1 MPSTSFYQEPQAVS
15 PFRQGAL
22 VIATLTNPREKFW
35 GAILHL
41 AGEGVSL
48 RGVDVA
54 SFDDLA
60 SQIKNGEPFTSGVVF
75 FPMHRVERMELDLPE
90 GNILSLAQRF
100 AQKTGQD
107 PAPLLVSEFLGTS
120 AGHAGG
126 GYAAGEHWRKVA
138 VNFRQILT
146 APNQLTLLRMI
157 FLPFIV
163 INLVKHDFKWALGLF
178 ILAGMSDGLDG
189 LLARTLHQQ
198 TLLGQYLDPIADKL
212 LMSTMFLVLS
222 IERLIPWKY
231 TVVVFSR
238 DISILLISGVLFMI
252 AGLRDFRP
260 SIFGKANTFAQVAAI
275 FFVLLLLIEPVRWVW
290 IAAHH
295 FPARHVYFHYRLRR
309 ALRISG
315 AAPPACSRARS
326 RQPALRPRPPLPR
339 LLSVYQSLL

>member
-1 MPSTSFYQEPQAVS
+1 
-15 PFRQGAL
+15 
-22 VIATLTNPREKFW
+22 
-35 GAILHL
+35 
-41 AGEGVSL
+41 
-48 RGVDVA
+48 
-54 SFDDLA
+54 
-60 SQIKNGEPFTSGVVF
+60 
-75 FPMHRVERMELDLPE
+75 
-90 GNILSLAQRF
+90 
-100 AQKTGQD
+100 
-107 PAPLLVSEFLGTS
+107 
-120 AGHAGG
+120 
-126 GYAAGEHWRKVA
+126 

-163 INLVKHDFKWALGLF
+163 INIVKHDFKWALALF

-222 IERLIPWKY
+222 IEGMIPWKY

-275 FFVLLLLIEPVRWVW
+275 FFVLLLLVEPVRWVW
-290 IAAHH
+290 IARTIFLRATFIFTIISAVHYALVVQH
-295 FPARHVYFHYRLRR
+295 RLHAPAPT
-309 ALRISG
+309 
-315 AAPPACSRARS
+315 AAIDS
-326 RQPALRPRPPLPR
+326 
-339 LLSVYQSLL
+339 